1 MSVTKAYINVVVNAT
16 IRAVIPNT
24 AADEN
29 ILNAILSED
38 EQSYLLTEDG
48 VYYVAQNAVR

>member
-1 MSVTKAYINVVVNAT
+1 MSVIKAYISAITKAYVGAVV
-16 IRAVIPNT
+16 PNT
-24 AADEN
+24 AANEN

-48 VYYVAQNAVR
+48 VYYVAQNAVG